1 MVIGTATKKMSVLIL
16 TDSFL
21 IRGFI
26 TVPTSMRF
34 SDTLNKFLKEQQFLA
49 ITDAEIAFVVGEKKT
64 EKKEFILIN
73 KDKIVGITPNE

>member
-49 ITDAEIAFVVGEKKT
+49 ITDAEIAFVIGEKKV
-64 EKKEFILIN
+64 ERKEFILVN

>member
-1 MVIGTATKKMSVLIL
+1 MVLGTATKKVNVLIL

-21 IRGFI
+21 IKGFI
-26 TVPTSMRF
+26 TIPTSMRF

-49 ITDAEIAFVVGEKKT
+49 ITDAEIAYVIGEKNI
-64 EKKEFILIN
+64 ERKEFILVN